1 MAMMKKKAM
10 VKKTMVKK
18 AQNGKMTP
26 MQKLKKMYPDA
37 DTTAAGDTRF
47 EEYNAYAPKKFLDR
61 VNATDK
67 AFDAKYG
74 KGKTAVD
81 KPKVVKKKKAMTGM
95 KMKKAQ
101 PGTTQKK
108 GVVDPGYDPISGL
121 ISKIPE
127 AGSMKKTKSKERS
140 ADGNY
145 MRKTVTRETPEGKR
159 SSTKTRRTVQ
169 GILRGAPSVQ
179 KYKTGGM
186 KKTSKKK

>member
-10 VKKTMVKK
+10 VKKAMVKK
-18 AQNGKMTP
+18 AKIGTTSTQTTISP

-37 DTTAAGDTRF
+37 DTSAAGDTRF

-67 AFDAKYG
+67 AFNAKYG
-74 KGKTAVD
+74 KGKPAVD
-81 KPKVVKKKKAMTGM
+81 KPVVKKKKAMSGM

-101 PGTTQKK
+101 TGITEK
-108 GVVDPGYDPISGL
+108 GVL
-121 ISKIPE
+121 SKIPE
-127 AGSMKKTKSKERS
+127 AGAMKKTKSKERS

-145 MRKTVTRETPEGKR
+145 MVKTVTRETPEGKR

>member
-18 AQNGKMTP
+18 AEDGVQKKKPTPTYKNLKMGVKNERYLMSGVSSDDVNPSKSDSNRYLGGYMQGIKGMKGGPNEGQVEKAGRWEGQNANKPKKKGKIGM
-26 MQKLKKMYPDA
+26 KLKKA
-37 DTTAAGDTRF
+37 Q
-47 EEYNAYAPKKFLDR
+47 
-61 VNATDK
+61 
-67 AFDAKYG
+67 
-74 KGKTAVD
+74 
-81 KPKVVKKKKAMTGM
+81 TGI
-95 KMKKAQ
+95 
-101 PGTTQKK
+101 TEK
-108 GVVDPGYDPISGL
+108 GVL
-121 ISKIPE
+121 SKIPE
-127 AGSMKKTKSKERS
+127 AGAMKKTKSKERS

-145 MRKTVTRETPEGKR
+145 MVKTVTRETPEGKR

>member
-18 AQNGKMTP
+18 AKIGTTSTQTTISP

-37 DTTAAGDTRF
+37 DTSAAGDTRF

-81 KPKVVKKKKAMTGM
+81 KTPTVKKPTVKKKA
-95 KMKKAQ
+95 KMGIKVAKKAA
-101 PGTTQKK
+101 PKK
-108 GVVDPGYDPISGL
+108 
-121 ISKIPE
+121 
-127 AGSMKKTKSKERS
+127 SMMTK
-140 ADGNY
+140 
-145 MRKTVTRETPEGKR
+145 M
-159 SSTKTRRTVQ
+159 
-169 GILRGAPSVQ
+169 
-179 KYKTGGM
+179 
-186 KKTSKKK
+186 SKKK

>member
-10 VKKTMVKK
+10 MKK

-26 MQKLKKMYPDA
+26 MQKLKKMYPSA

-47 EEYNAYAPKKFLDR
+47 EEYNAYAPKKFLDK

-74 KGKTAVD
+74 KGKPAVD
-81 KPKVVKKKKAMTGM
+81 KKPTVKKKAMTGM

-101 PGTTQKK
+101 TGIVSKESSN
-108 GVVDPGYDPISGL
+108 VL
-121 ISKIPE
+121 SKIPA
-127 AGSMKKTKSKERS
+127 AGAMKKTKSKERS

-145 MRKTVTRETPEGKR
+145 MAKTVTRETPEGK
-159 SSTKTRRTVQ
+159 SSTTKTRRTVQ
-169 GILRGAPSVQ
+169 GILRGAPSVN
-179 KYKTGGM
+179 KYKGGGKMKKAMSGM
-186 KKTSKKK
+186 KMSKKK